1 MVEARAIEPKP
12 SWLKVRFPAGERYQ
26 HLKSLMREQ
35 NLHTV
40 CEEAKCPNVGEC
52 WNAGTATFMILGDVC
67 TRSCGFC
74 AVTTGRPGVI
84 DAMEPFRLAHT
95 VKTLGLDYVVITSV
109 NRDDIENGG
118 ADMFAACI
126 RAIRQNDASVRVEV
140 LIPDFKGNW
149 DALAT
154 VVEARPFVL
163 NHNIETAPRLYR
175 WVRPQARYERSLEL
189 IRRAKG
195 AAPDM
200 LTKSGFM
207 VGLGES
213 VDELFCV
220 MRDLRAH
227 GCDIV
232 TIGQYLR
239 PTKQHLPVERY
250 YDPSE
255 YAQFVA
261 YGREI
266 GLRHVEAGPLV
277 RSSYHAEKQSMEPH
291 PLAPSP
297 SSGDGGRGVVGRHA
311 VDARSP
317 EERGPGGYPQMG
329 QMGQIDFIP
338 LESVD
343 RE

>member
-1 MVEARAIEPKP
+1 MVAETAPRERKP
-12 SWLKVRFPAGERYQ
+12 SWLKVRFPAGDRYQ
-26 HLKSLMREQ
+26 RLKSLMREQ
-35 NLHTV
+35 GLHTV

-74 AVTTGRPGVI
+74 AVTTGRPGAI
-84 DAMEPFRLAHT
+84 DAMEPFRLARA
-95 VKTLGLDYVVITSV
+95 VAELELDYVVITSV
-109 NRDDIENGG
+109 NRDDVVTGG
-118 ADMFAACI
+118 ADVFAACI
-126 RAIRQNDASVRVEV
+126 RAIRHNDPNVRVEV

-149 DALAT
+149 DAVAT
-154 VVEARPFVL
+154 VVDARPFVL
-163 NHNIETAPRLYR
+163 NHNIETAPRLYP

-189 IRRAKG
+189 LRRAKD

-213 VDELFCV
+213 VDELLQV
-220 MRDLRAH
+220 MRDLRAA

-232 TIGQYLR
+232 TIGQYLQ
-239 PTKQHLPVERY
+239 PTKQHLRVERY

-255 YAQFVA
+255 YAQFVE

-277 RSSYHAEKQSMEPH
+277 RSSYHAEKQSG
-291 PLAPSP
+291 
-297 SSGDGGRGVVGRHA
+297 SSA
-311 VDARSP
+311 T
-317 EERGPGGYPQMG
+317 
-329 QMGQIDFIP
+329 QIIP
-338 LESVD
+338 LELID

>member
-1 MVEARAIEPKP
+1 MVVEQRPLERKP

-26 HLKSLMREQ
+26 RLQSLMREQ
-35 NLHTV
+35 GLHTV

-74 AVTTGRPGVI
+74 AVTTGRPGAI
-84 DAMEPFRLAHT
+84 DAMEPFRLAQT
-95 VKTLGLDYVVITSV
+95 VKSLELEYVVITSV
-109 NRDDIENGG
+109 NRDDVPNGG

-126 RAIRQNDASVRVEV
+126 WAIRHNDPSVRVEV
-140 LIPDFKGNW
+140 LIPDFKGDW
-149 DALAT
+149 GALAT
-154 VVEARPFVL
+154 VVDARPFVL
-163 NHNIETAPRLYR
+163 NHNIETAPRLYP

-189 IRRAKG
+189 IRRAKDT
-195 AAPDM
+195 APDM

-213 VDELFCV
+213 VDELMQV

-232 TIGQYLR
+232 TIGQYLQ
-239 PTKQHLPVERY
+239 PTKQHLRVERY

-255 YAQFVA
+255 YAQFVE
-261 YGREI
+261 YGRTI

-277 RSSYHAEKQSMEPH
+277 RSSYHAEKQSMPQ
-291 PLAPSP
+291 AGVSP
-297 SSGDGGRGVVGRHA
+297 SSGAEHRRE
-311 VDARSP
+311 DA
-317 EERGPGGYPQMG
+317 
-329 QMGQIDFIP
+329 FIP
-338 LESVD
+338 LEQID
-343 RE
+343 RG